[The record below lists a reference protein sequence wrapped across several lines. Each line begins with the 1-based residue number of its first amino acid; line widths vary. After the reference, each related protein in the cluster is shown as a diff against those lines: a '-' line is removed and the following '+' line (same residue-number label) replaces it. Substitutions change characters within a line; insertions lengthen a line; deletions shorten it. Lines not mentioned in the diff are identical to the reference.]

1 MKKRILALLL
11 AGILTASMTSCFNR
25 NDKPDDT
32 SGGDTEEILTRAP
45 GGSENNTQASDTWT
59 EVADTV
65 YTTTDNLTL
74 RTDVN
79 SNEGTLKVSKL
90 VELKRT
96 AYNKKW
102 SRVEYNGGTYY
113 VSNSYIT
120 SDDIYGKTLTAC
132 SNTTM
137 YVVTDGLNVRT
148 LASSNSTISPSVG
161 TLNLNE
167 TVTVIAKNDSWCRI
181 KYTPKDSQESGEYYV
196 SAKYLAKQPY
206 EDPDK
211 KDYSSYF
218 TSMEPTTMYV
228 TASAINLRKAPSV
241 NASIMGGLEKDD
253 EVIVVAYAKSIPE
266 TVDGEETSASWYKVK
281 VTVAPDKEGD
291 PPTVAYY
298 YATAKYISDKPGS
311 TTLTLA
317 DMLEQYP
324 TFSASAKTLY
334 VCSNAA
340 NARST
345 PSLKNS
351 DNITQTLQKKDQVK
365 VVATGVYENNNWCM
379 IELEEGVFAFIG
391 SSTLTTDPNGEPAP
405 LSLAD
410 LLLKYPQYEA
420 VSATVTMTAKS
431 TVNCYTSP
439 SSAET
444 VPLKLNAGDTVT
456 LVAVSSNNDTSWC
469 VIQAA
474 NGNCYFAGYSLFEV
488 AAQ

>member
-25 NDKPDDT
+25 GNDPDDT
-32 SGGDTEEILTRAP
+32 SGSNTEDILTRAP
-45 GGSENNTQASDTWT
+45 SDSSNTTQAPDTWT

-79 SNEGTLKVSKL
+79 SNEGTVKVNKL

-102 SRVEYNGGTYY
+102 SRVEYNGSVYY

-120 SDDIYGKTLTAC
+120 SEDIYGKTLTPCA
-132 SNTTM
+132 NTVM
-137 YVVTDGLNVRT
+137 YVITDGLNVRT

-161 TLNLNE
+161 SLKLNE
-167 TVTVIAKNDSWCRI
+167 TVTVIAKGENWCRI
-181 KYTPKDSQESGEYYV
+181 SYKGEEDSQATERYV
-196 SAKYLAKQPY
+196 STKYLASQPY
-206 EDPDK
+206 ENPDT

-266 TVDGEETSASWYKVK
+266 TVDGKETVASWYKVK

-291 PPTVAYY
+291 PPTIAYY
-298 YATAKYISDKPGS
+298 YATAKYISDKPGN

-324 TFSASAKTLY
+324 TFSANAKTLY

-340 NARST
+340 NTRST

-351 DNITQTLQKKDQVK
+351 DNITKTLQKKDQVK
-365 VVATGVYENNNWCM
+365 VVATGVYEDNNWCM

-405 LSLAD
+405 LSLED
-410 LLLKYPQYEA
+410 LLIKYPQYEK
-420 VSATVTMTAKS
+420 VETTVTLTAKS
-431 TVNCYTSP
+431 TVNCYTTP
-439 SSAET
+439 GSAES

-456 LVAVSSNNDTSWC
+456 LVAVSSTNDTSWC
-469 VIQAA
+469 VVQAA

-488 AAQ
+488 AAP

>member
-25 NDKPDDT
+25 DDNPEET
-32 SGGDTEEILTRAP
+32 SGSNTEEVLTRAP
-45 GGSENNTQASDTWT
+45 NDSGNTTQAQETWT
-59 EVADTV
+59 EVEDTV

-79 SNEGTLKVSKL
+79 SNEGTVKVNKL
-90 VELKRT
+90 VELTRT
-96 AYNKKW
+96 AYSTKW
-102 SRVEYNGGTYY
+102 SRVEYNGGVYY

-120 SDDIYGKTLTAC
+120 SDDIYGKALTPCSDTL
-132 SNTTM
+132 M
-137 YVVTDGLNVRT
+137 YVITDGLNVRT

-161 TLNLNE
+161 SLKLNE
-167 TVTVIAKNDSWCRI
+167 TVTVVATGDNWCRI
-181 KYTPKDSQESGEYYV
+181 KYLDEDSGETVERYV
-196 SAKYLAKQPY
+196 SAKYLSKQPY
-206 EDPDK
+206 EDPDT
-211 KDYSSYF
+211 KDYSEYF

-241 NASIMGGLEKDD
+241 NASITGGLKQDD
-253 EVIVVAYAKSIPE
+253 EVIVVAYAQAIPE
-266 TVDGEETSASWYKVK
+266 TVDGKETVASWYMVK

-291 PPTVAYY
+291 PSTIAYY
-298 YATAKYISDKPGS
+298 YATAKYISAKPGS

-324 TFSASAKTLY
+324 TFSATSKTLY

-340 NARST
+340 NTRST
-345 PSLKNS
+345 PSLASS
-351 DNITQTLQKKDQVK
+351 DNITKTLQKKDQVK

-405 LSLAD
+405 LSLED
-410 LLLKYPQYEA
+410 LLIKYPQYEK
-420 VSATVTMTAKS
+420 VTATVTLTAKS

-444 VPLKLNAGDTVT
+444 VPLQLSAGETVT
-456 LVAVSSNNDTSWC
+456 LVAVPSNDDTSWC
-469 VIQAA
+469 VVQAA

-488 AAQ
+488 STQ

>member
-25 NDKPDDT
+25 NNNPSDT
-32 SGGDTEEILTRAP
+32 TGGNTEEVLTRAP
-45 GGSENNTQASDTWT
+45 GGEGTTQAPDTWK
-59 EVADTV
+59 EVTDTV

-74 RTDVN
+74 RTDID
-79 SNEGTLKVSKL
+79 SNENTLKVNKL
-90 VELKRT
+90 TELKRT
-96 AYNKKW
+96 AYNTKW
-102 SRVEYNGGTYY
+102 SRVEYNSGVYY

-120 SDDIYGKTLTAC
+120 SDDIYGKTLTPC
-132 SNTTM
+132 EDTLM
-137 YVVTDGLNVRT
+137 YVITDGLNVRT

-161 TLNLNE
+161 SLKLNE
-167 TVTVIAKNDSWCRI
+167 TVIVIAKGDDWCRI
-181 KYTPKDSQESGEYYV
+181 EYSDEEGGEPTERYV

-206 EDPDK
+206 ENPDT

-218 TSMEPTTMYV
+218 TKIDPAKTMYV

-241 NASIMGGLEKDD
+241 NASIMGGLEQDD
-253 EVIVVAYAKSIPE
+253 EVIVVGYAESIPE
-266 TVDGEETSASWYKVK
+266 VVDGEETTASWYKVK
-281 VTVAPDKEGD
+281 VTIAPEKEGD
-291 PPTVAYY
+291 PPTTAYY
-298 YATAKYISDKPGS
+298 YASAKYISDKPGS

-324 TFSASAKTLY
+324 TFSANSKTLY
-334 VCSNAA
+334 VCTNAA
-340 NARST
+340 NARTT
-345 PSLKNS
+345 PSLKNN
-351 DNITQTLQKKDQVK
+351 DNITKTLEKKDQVK
-365 VVATGVYENNNWCM
+365 VVATGVYEDNNWCM

-405 LSLAD
+405 LSLED
-410 LLLKYPQYEA
+410 LLIKYPQYEA
-420 VSATVTMTAKS
+420 VSTPVTLTAKS

-456 LVAVSSNNDTSWC
+456 LVAVPSNDDSSWC

>member
-25 NDKPDDT
+25 NDNPADST
-32 SGGDTEEILTRAP
+32 GNTEEILTRAP
-45 GGSENNTQASDTWT
+45 IQTEDQTQAPDTWKDIT
-59 EVADTV
+59 DTV

-74 RTDVN
+74 RTQID
-79 SNEGTLKVSKL
+79 SNENTLKVNKL
-90 VELKRT
+90 TELKRT
-96 AYNKKW
+96 AYNSKW
-102 SRVEYNGGTYY
+102 SRVEYNGAVYY

-120 SDDIYGKTLTAC
+120 SDDIYGKTLTSCAD
-132 SNTTM
+132 TTM
-137 YVVTDGLNVRT
+137 YVITDGLNVRT
-148 LASSNSTISPSVG
+148 LASSNSTISPVVG
-161 TLNLNE
+161 SLNLNE
-167 TVTVIAKNDSWCRI
+167 TVTVIAKGDNWCRI
-181 KYTPKDSQESGEYYV
+181 KYVAEEGGEPTERYV
-196 SAKYLAKQPY
+196 SAKYLAAQPY
-206 EDPDK
+206 EDPDT

-218 TSMEPTTMYV
+218 TKIDPAKTMYV

-241 NASIMGGLEKDD
+241 NASIMGGLEQDD
-253 EVIVVAYAKSIPE
+253 EVVVVAYAESIPE
-266 TVDGEETSASWYKVK
+266 IVDGESVTASWYKVK
-281 VTVAPDKEGD
+281 VTIAPDKDGD
-291 PPTVAYY
+291 PPTTEYY
-298 YATAKYISDKPGS
+298 YAAAKYIAENPGS

-324 TFSASAKTLY
+324 TFSANSKTLY
-334 VCSNAA
+334 VCTNAA

-345 PSLKNS
+345 PSLKDNE
-351 DNITQTLQKKDQVK
+351 NITKTLEKKDQVK
-365 VVATGVYENNNWCM
+365 VVATGVYEDNNWCM
-379 IELEEGVFAFIG
+379 IELEEGVYAFIG

-405 LSLAD
+405 LSLED
-410 LLLKYPQYEA
+410 LLLKYPQYEEA
-420 VSATVTMTAKS
+420 PNQVTLTAKS

-456 LVAVSSNNDTSWC
+456 LVAVPSNDDSSWC